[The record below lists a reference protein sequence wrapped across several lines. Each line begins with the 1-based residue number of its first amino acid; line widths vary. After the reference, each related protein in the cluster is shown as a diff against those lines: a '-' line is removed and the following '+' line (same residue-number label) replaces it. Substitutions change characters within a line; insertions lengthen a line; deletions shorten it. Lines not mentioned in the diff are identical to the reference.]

1 MWGLGVSYNP
11 ARQGGKRPLRNVGMV
26 VNTEKY
32 SAKAEER
39 LQVTRLALVCRL
51 CVVPRS

>member
-26 VNTEKY
+26 VNTENI
-32 SAKAEER
+32 R
-39 LQVTRLALVCRL
+39 LKLKNGSRSLVW
-51 CVVPRS
+51 RSSVGYACFRS